1 MIFTLD
7 IYEWILNFMFLGMG
21 VAIWSLGISASI
33 SLVLYTY
40 KQSIKYM
47 R

>member
-21 VAIWSLGISASI
+21 VAIWAIGLSLSI
-33 SLVLYTY
+33 SLVLYTLN
-40 KQSIKYM
+40 KVLNT
-47 R
+47 